1 LPPLRPN
8 IPGLPAGVNKD
19 TNAEAEIPY
28 YRLYV
33 GNLYYNLTADDI
45 RQVFEPFG
53 ELAFVDL
60 PMEPQVNLTNCSG
73 CPKRRRLT
81 SPFCVKTNRSRGYAF
96 VQYKELEPAKVA
108 LGAMNGFELA
118 GRSSE

>member
-1 LPPLRPN
+1 MLFRSPGSLPPLRPN

-33 GNLYYNLTADDI
+33 GNLFYNLTADDI

-60 PMEPQVNLTNCSG
+60 PMEPQVNKRSCFG
-73 CPKRRRLT
+73 WPRRRRLT
-81 SPFCVKTNRSRGYAF
+81 NKSLLRTDEPEPRIRVCS
-96 VQYKELEPAKVA
+96 VQ
-108 LGAMNGFELA
+108 
-118 GRSSE
+118 RT